1 NYFIVDRKTE
11 LINYKGFQVLPSELE
26 SILLKHDAVADA
38 VVLGYY
44 SEEEATEIPI
54 AYVAVK
60 NGYGQSQSLARE
72 IQFFVDEKV
81 APHKKL
87 RGGILL
93 IDKIPKSET

>member
-1 NYFIVDRKTE
+1 NYFFVDRKAE
-11 LINYKGFQVLPSELE
+11 LIIYKGFQVMPSELE
-26 SILLKHDAVADA
+26 YILLTHDAVADA

-44 SEEEATEIPI
+44 SEEEATEVPM
-54 AYVAVK
+54 AYVVIK
-60 NGYGQSQSLARE
+60 NGYDQPQSLARE